1 MSLNNKKYLTPRFH
15 LFPQSGWLND
25 PNGLCQLDGI
35 HHIFFQYSPDEPKGG
50 EKTWGHYSTKDFIN
64 YEFTGVFMKPDMP
77 EDASGVYS
85 GCAYVEDGQMYI
97 YYTGNVKHPGD
108 YDYILEGRESNTIL
122 VTSQDGIKASEKKIL
137 LRSAKP
143 EEAQLLVDYLKT
155 VCGETR
161 FLLCDPDEVKYT
173 AESEV
178 EFINAKNS
186 SEDSMLMLAFVD
198 GEYAGNCS
206 FQPIGSRRRARHR
219 VDIGIALYQKYTGFG
234 LGRLMLEQLLFTIKE
249 LGYEQAEL
257 TVVGGND
264 RAYHLYESLGFKEC
278 GYLRQTS
285 IRTVLMQMIF
295 IWLRNCNNLGIS
307 SYPGK

>member
-1 MSLNNKKYLTPRFH
+1 MGHFFYRGTYRKKRWKMVF
-15 LFPQSGWLND
+15 
-25 PNGLCQLDGI
+25 
-35 HHIFFQYSPDEPKGG
+35 E
-50 EKTWGHYSTKDFIN
+50 EKEYMLG
-64 YEFTGVFMKPDMP
+64 
-77 EDASGVYS
+77 
-85 GCAYVEDGQMYI
+85 
-97 YYTGNVKHPGD
+97 
-108 YDYILEGRESNTIL
+108 
-122 VTSQDGIKASEKKIL
+122 EKKIL

-178 EFINAKNS
+178 EFINSKNS

-257 TVVGGND
+257 TVVGGNN

-278 GYLRQTS
+278 GRIPKANKYQDGTYADDIHMVKEL
-285 IRTVLMQMIF
+285 
-295 IWLRNCNNLGIS
+295 
-307 SYPGK
+307 